1 MNLNLFHFALIAI
14 PVVYGILRI
23 RPGDGGRRANTFL
36 RYILILVAST
46 LVLAPFLWLVAAT
59 FKDPEVLNEYVF
71 FPPFPE
77 WSAETLNFGNLRVLF
92 EPRQTS
98 AGTFTFW
105 LFIFNSLFLAC
116 TQTGLQFFTASMAGF
131 ALAKY
136 RFRGSGVVLGFILGS
151 MMIPPIL
158 LLAPVYMII
167 VKLDWI
173 DSFLALLVPGAVS
186 AYGIFLFRQAML
198 FVPRELLEAA
208 RVEGA
213 TELRLYFSVALP
225 LVRPMS
231 GAFCLVAFLASW
243 NNFIA
248 PNVFLH
254 STHKLTLPV
263 ILQQYVGDYSSQYGV
278 FLAGTLLAILP
289 PVILF
294 FLLQREFISGL
305 TAGSVKG

>member
-1 MNLNLFHFALIAI
+1 MSFNVFHALLIAAAA
-14 PVVYGILRI
+14 VYGALWFLRSDH
-23 RPGDGGRRANTFL
+23 GVSANTFL
-36 RYILILVAST
+36 RYAVILAASV
-46 LVLAPFLWLVAAT
+46 LVLAPFAWLVAAT
-59 FKDPEVLNEYVF
+59 FKDPDVLNEYVF
-71 FPPFPE
+71 FPPLSE
-77 WSAETLNFGNLRVLF
+77 WSSDTLNFKNLRVLF

-116 TQTGLQFFTASMAGF
+116 TQTGLQLFTSSMAGF

-136 RFRGSGVVLGFILGS
+136 SFRGSGLVLGFILGS

-167 VKLDWI
+167 VNLGWI
-173 DSFLALLVPGAVS
+173 DSFLALIVPSAVS
-186 AYGIFLFRQAML
+186 GYGIFLFRQAML
-198 FVPRELLEAA
+198 GVPKELLEAA

-213 TELRLYFSVALP
+213 SEFRLYFSVALP

-278 FLAGTLLAILP
+278 FLAGTLIAILP

-305 TAGSVKG
+305 TSGAVKG

>member
-1 MNLNLFHFALIAI
+1 MSFNVFHALLIA
-14 PVVYGILRI
+14 VAAVYGALWFLRSDH
-23 RPGDGGRRANTFL
+23 GTSANTFL
-36 RYILILVAST
+36 RYAVILAASV
-46 LVLAPFLWLVAAT
+46 LVLAPFAWLVAAT
-59 FKDPEVLNEYVF
+59 FKDPDVLNEYVF
-71 FPPFPE
+71 FPPLSE
-77 WSAETLNFGNLRVLF
+77 WSSDTLNFKNLRVLF

-116 TQTGLQFFTASMAGF
+116 AQTGLQLFTSSMAGF

-136 RFRGSGVVLGFILGS
+136 SFRGSGLVLGFILGS

-167 VKLDWI
+167 VNLGWI
-173 DSFLALLVPGAVS
+173 DSFLALIVPSAVS
-186 AYGIFLFRQAML
+186 GYGIFLFRQAML
-198 FVPRELLEAA
+198 GVPKELLEAA

-213 TELRLYFSVALP
+213 SEFRLYFSVALP

-263 ILQQYVGDYSSQYGV
+263 ILQQYMGDYSSQYGV
-278 FLAGTLLAILP
+278 FLAGTLIAILP

-305 TAGSVKG
+305 TSGAVKG

>member
-1 MNLNLFHFALIAI
+1 MSFNVFHALLIAAAA
-14 PVVYGILRI
+14 VYGALWFLRSDH
-23 RPGDGGRRANTFL
+23 GVSANTFL
-36 RYILILVAST
+36 RYAVILAASV
-46 LVLAPFLWLVAAT
+46 LVLAPFAWLVAAT
-59 FKDPEVLNEYVF
+59 FKDPDVLNEYVF
-71 FPPFPE
+71 FPPLSE
-77 WSAETLNFGNLRVLF
+77 WSSDTLNFKNLRVLF

-105 LFIFNSLFLAC
+105 LFIFNSVFLAC
-116 TQTGLQFFTASMAGF
+116 TQTGLQLFTSSMAGF

-136 RFRGSGVVLGFILGS
+136 SFRGSGLVLGFILGS

-167 VKLDWI
+167 VNLGWI
-173 DSFLALLVPGAVS
+173 DSFLALIVPSAVS
-186 AYGIFLFRQAML
+186 GYGIFLFRQAML
-198 FVPRELLEAA
+198 GVPKELLEAA

-213 TELRLYFSVALP
+213 SEFRLYFSVALP

-278 FLAGTLLAILP
+278 FLAGTLIAILP

-305 TAGSVKG
+305 TSGAVKG

>member
-1 MNLNLFHFALIAI
+1 MSFNIFHALVLAAAA
-14 PVVYGILRI
+14 VYGALWFLRSDH
-23 RPGDGGRRANTFL
+23 GASANTFL
-36 RYILILVAST
+36 RYALILAASF
-46 LVLAPFLWLVAAT
+46 LVLAPFAWLVAAT
-59 FKDPEVLNEYVF
+59 FKDPDVLNEYVF
-71 FPPFPE
+71 FPPLSE
-77 WSAETLNFGNLRVLF
+77 WSSDTLNFKNLRVLF

-116 TQTGLQFFTASMAGF
+116 TQTGLQLFTSSMAGF

-136 RFRGSGVVLGFILGS
+136 SFRGSGLVLGFILGS

-167 VKLDWI
+167 VNLGWI
-173 DSFLALLVPGAVS
+173 DSFLALIVPSAVS
-186 AYGIFLFRQAML
+186 GYGIFLFRQAML
-198 FVPRELLEAA
+198 GVPKELLEAA

-213 TELRLYFSVALP
+213 SEFRLYFSVALP

-278 FLAGTLLAILP
+278 FLAGTLIAILP

-305 TAGSVKG
+305 TSGAVKG